1 MTQRAH
7 TVVASIMVLTGMLFL
22 RIGNAEIQP
31 WDEGLYAMRALA
43 VVEHDAWMDQTP
55 YAVGG
60 LYSST
65 APPLTSWAIAASMHA
80 LGPSPTSLRLYGI
93 LCSAL
98 AMAMLYLVMRRIVT
112 FEHAL
117 LAVVVLASALPW
129 WWYARQAMTEVPLM
143 AFTLTALWSAIK
155 LHEGSKWG
163 AVVFAAA
170 FGSALL
176 TKMAV
181 SLLPVFFVIPV
192 VLHHRRSV
200 GMVMLCLASIV
211 GGIAIAAP
219 WYMHMATTYGEDFAL
234 ALTVPH
240 VLHVVEGNAGR
251 VGPLYYVNQ
260 LPVAHA
266 LTVVAMVYVAAA
278 VVYRRLLPEPRQFA
292 ALLSVG
298 WYVLVMLLFGLSA
311 TKNPH
316 YVVML
321 LPPAVITA
329 VYGLER
335 LLMHATRRTMVAVY
349 GIVLATSIWS
359 LIPEL
364 RSSVRYVFSDVWVAI
379 GLGLMAAM
387 IVVPW
392 FIPRRG
398 VDRAAVSLF
407 KPVVYGVCAAMV
419 VRLLWISLQG
429 HPAEIR
435 GGREVARVM
444 REGSARA
451 FDYLYHRHN
460 GGDAFNP
467 QLDWYLHGWM
477 SGWSI
482 TKSYTPMAL
491 PVEVDATLD
500 DVQRTASQASGTY
513 VVYYHR
519 GNETYVQAV
528 TEALS
533 SSHRRVQLDGAPHYA
548 LYRRMA
554 SGRAPY

>member
-1 MTQRAH
+1 MTQRGH
-7 TVVASIMVLTGMLFL
+7 TVVATIMVLTGMLFL
-22 RIGNAEIQP
+22 RIGSAEVQP

-43 VVEHDAWMDQTP
+43 IVEHDAWMDQTP

-65 APPLTSWAIAASMHA
+65 PPPLTSWAVAASIHA
-80 LGPSPTSLRLYGI
+80 LGPSPTSLRLYGV

-112 FEHAL
+112 FEHAM

-143 AFTLTALWSAIK
+143 AFTLTALWAAIK
-155 LHEGSKWG
+155 LQEGWKWG
-163 AVVFAAA
+163 AMVFAAA

-181 SLLPVFFVIPV
+181 SLLPILFIIPV
-192 VLHHRRSV
+192 ALHHRRNFV
-200 GMVMLCLASIV
+200 MVMLCLVGLV
-211 GGIAIAAP
+211 GGIAMAAP
-219 WYMHMATTYGEDFAL
+219 WYMHMAATYGNDFLL
-234 ALTVPH
+234 ALTVPQARD
-240 VLHVVEGNAGR
+240 VVEGNAGR
-251 VGPLYYVNQ
+251 IGPLYYANQ

-266 LTVVAMVYVAAA
+266 LTAVALIYVAAA
-278 VVYRRLLPEPRQFA
+278 VVHRRLLPERRQVA

-298 WYVLVMLLFGLSA
+298 WYVLAMLLFSVSA

-349 GIVLATSIWS
+349 GIVLATSVWS
-359 LIPEL
+359 LLPEL
-364 RSSVRYVFSDVWVAI
+364 RASLRYVFVDTWVAA
-379 GLGLMAAM
+379 GVGLMVALTAL
-387 IVVPW
+387 PW
-392 FIPRRG
+392 LLPRRV
-398 VDRAAVSLF
+398 VDRASVSLF

-419 VRLLWISLQG
+419 ARLLWMSLQG
-429 HPAEIR
+429 YPAEIR
-435 GGREVARVM
+435 GGREVARVLLG
-444 REGSARA
+444 GSART
-451 FDYLYHRHN
+451 FDYVYHRHN

-477 SGWSI
+477 SGWSV
-482 TKSYTPMAL
+482 TKSYT
-491 PVEVDATLD
+491 
-500 DVQRTASQASGTY
+500 
-513 VVYYHR
+513 
-519 GNETYVQAV
+519 
-528 TEALS
+528 
-533 SSHRRVQLDGAPHYA
+533 
-548 LYRRMA
+548 
-554 SGRAPY
+554 